1 MEFRTLNWHNFSS
14 LPQSTESNL
23 AKCASAKDN
32 TVHWRVLC
40 PVYLQCCQS
49 GIKIHKVHLYRRSL
63 GHPNCI
69 TNTRWFHHF
78 INDLC
83 RRWIWKTIWMIRSC
97 LKMEKKYFWWVK
109 LLNQSHFLTISTSR
123 PRASSRRTRSPRPCL
138 RPRPQPPSPRFHKI
152 RMWNV
157 TLSVMMAT
165 SQGDGYKCRNLDIV
179 LLAM

>member
-1 MEFRTLNWHNFSS
+1 MLDTLWWSRQVSQGNKEKMIITSEALSPCSSLIRYIECQEYFSSTHFRLDAFSRLIPRKYKVCLVEFRTLNWHNFSS

-23 AKCASAKDN
+23 AKCANAKDN
-32 TVHWRVLC
+32 TVHWLVLC
-40 PVYLQCCQS
+40 TVYLQCCQS

-97 LKMEKKYFWWVK
+97 LKMEKKYFWWVE
-109 LLNQSHFLTISTSR
+109 L
-123 PRASSRRTRSPRPCL
+123 
-138 RPRPQPPSPRFHKI
+138 
-152 RMWNV
+152 
-157 TLSVMMAT
+157 
-165 SQGDGYKCRNLDIV
+165 
-179 LLAM
+179 